1 MPRLFKNEQIT
12 IQTLPGALMACTIHT
27 GADLFLGQAYAALY
41 RWLKDSGYQVIG
53 PPRQLRLRYGT
64 HIDPTQYVTE
74 VQFPVN
80 KNSEGDQ

>member
-1 MPRLFKNEQIT
+1 
-12 IQTLPGALMACTIHT
+12 MACTIHT

-80 KNSEGDQ
+80 KNSEGDSYFEMKG